1 MSQYVYNKPN
11 TTWKVPRCV
20 CKRNLTCSLP
30 SLDRFLIRQ
39 QLVCK
44 YRTPVISIK
53 YPLYIVHLQTFPKL
67 CWDVSSG
74 LYTTHQEP
82 ERVTRFDH
90 LVSIPQL
97 QGRQWT
103 YDFSKSLSG
112 CFGREELL
120 SKAQWRMLWDSFFS
134 VKGHKRPMISKSV
147 MNQKI
152 LRWWVT
158 EGNCSRQQINQ
169 LINQPFFGSILCWS
183 HYLVLLSVHK
193 MLL

>member
-30 SLDRFLIRQ
+30 SLVRFLIRQ

-44 YRTPVISIK
+44 YRTSVISIK

-120 SKAQWRMLWDSFFS
+120 SKAQWRMLWDSFFC
-134 VKGHKRPMISKSV
+134 KGTQTTNDQQVNDESNNTSLMSNWRQLQQAT
-147 MNQKI
+147 NQ
-152 LRWWVT
+152 
-158 EGNCSRQQINQ
+158 SINQ
-169 LINQPFFGSILCWS
+169 STMMF
-183 HYLVLLSVHK
+183 
-193 MLL
+193 